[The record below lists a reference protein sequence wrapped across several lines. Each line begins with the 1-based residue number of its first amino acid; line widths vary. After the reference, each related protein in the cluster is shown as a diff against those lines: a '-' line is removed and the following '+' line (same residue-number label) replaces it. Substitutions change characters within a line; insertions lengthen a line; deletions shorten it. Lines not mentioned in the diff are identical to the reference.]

1 MKVVPAFLAFGSVI
15 LFGVEAHAAPAPSGP
30 KVIALIGGPNGEHP
44 FEDDHQGGVNFIAKL
59 LEESSGQHGLG
70 KVAVRSFLK
79 GWPAGGAGLENVSTV
94 VWYFGEADARSLQN
108 KDRKAEVDRLLA
120 SGVGV
125 VALHEASVSGA
136 GLGGLPA
143 KAAQPA
149 SQVVAFT
156 PAPHPVSRG
165 VDPFAYKD
173 AFASFAR
180 PAAGVTPILTTQIR
194 DAGQNGQRTVAWAFD
209 RPGGGRSFAFSGLHH
224 LSGLD
229 SPELRKL
236 LLNAVVWTAGL
247 DVPAHGVE
255 SGPPLGAAGAM
266 LTKADKVQVLPQS
279 WGELTWYT
287 SAEMGNS
294 ATMTT
299 GQAVI
304 AKGSE
309 NPRHYHPNCDEI
321 LRVVSGRII
330 HTLDDKSVEMG
341 PGDVVTIPLG
351 VKHNARNI
359 GDEPAVLAISFSS
372 AFRRVVGE

>member
-1 MKVVPAFLAFGSVI
+1 MKVIPAFLALGSVI
-15 LFGVEAHAAPAPSGP
+15 LLGAEAHAVPAPSQP
-30 KVIALIGGPNGEHP
+30 KVIALIGGSNGEHP
-44 FEDDHQGGVNFIAKL
+44 FEDDHEGGVNLIAKL
-59 LEESSGQHGLG
+59 LEESSGQHGWA
-70 KVAVRSFLK
+70 KVAVRSFPK

-94 VWYFGEADARSLQN
+94 VWYFGEADAHALQN
-108 KDRKAEVDRLLA
+108 GARKAEVDRLLA

-125 VALHEASVSGA
+125 VALHEASVSGT
-136 GLGGLPA
+136 GLGVLPV
-143 KAAQPA
+143 KPAQPA

-180 PAAGVTPILTTQIR
+180 PVAGATPILTSQIR
-194 DAGQNGQRTVAWAFD
+194 DGGESSQRTVAWAFD

-236 LLNAVVWTAGL
+236 LLNAVAWTAGL
-247 DVPAHGVE
+247 DVPAGGVE
-255 SGPPLGAAGAM
+255 SGPPVGAAGAM

-287 SAEMGNS
+287 SAELGNS

-299 GQAVI
+299 GQAVV
-304 AKGSE
+304 AKGKE

-330 HTLDDKSVEMG
+330 HTLNDKSVEMG
-341 PGDVVTIPLG
+341 PGDVVTIPAG

-359 GDEPAVLAISFSS
+359 GGEAAVLAISFSS
-372 AFRRVVGE
+372 AFRRTVGE